1 MGLGAPLT
9 DTGKLS
15 LGKLQ
20 GLYDQHRFLDAWKA
34 SAEIWTPSTDVDQLS
49 IDDLIFAARLAVR
62 LGGLRLSRSLF
73 RKAKKREPAN
83 PLVRYFTN
91 HLEEPRKL
99 LLDELVAFESNPRL
113 CDNDDELQANWL
125 GSHAF
130 TWASLRNRARAKELL
145 QQAHA
150 LSPNSSWLHALEANT
165 HGFADDWKSS
175 LLSAERAWEL
185 DPRSS
190 WAGTS
195 MATALLN
202 LGRIQE
208 SVRYLTL
215 ATENTQSIQLVQ
227 SACWHQCAIAEVL
240 EGDDRAEAVAK
251 ARALA
256 LQLEPLAPLAD
267 KEFKAALARTWLDIA
282 QLSNDRTEMERWAT
296 EARSPFH
303 RQVLAN
309 LKHNPD
315 GRRLQLPYRR
325 TIQKHLECVPTSVSS
340 ALSATGI
347 DVSVEELAADVTFGG
362 TAEWAAADWLRNN
375 GLHVRLFAATPET
388 AAKLIDAGI
397 GFVVSWDADDSGHA
411 VAIVGMD
418 HAAGIAVV
426 HDPTSF
432 RSTEYLLRVFDPGSS
447 PLGVL
452 GMAAV
457 TAERANK
464 LDELLPPEAAIVE
477 AAQAQQKALTLYE
490 PSASSPIVANIVS
503 LFPSDPGTK
512 YLQAIQDLEEGR
524 VGRALAA
531 FRELFDRF
539 PNAPALRARLMN
551 ACRAMGDTALLR
563 QTLQTVAETGSIPGV
578 ESQSDWIRPHPRY
591 VCEYAD
597 LLRSSS
603 ETKRRAT
610 TLLRSVLNRNWASSA
625 AWHILAD
632 LRWDQRDIDSAL
644 LAYSIASFLAP
655 HNEHYARAYAD
666 VLCQNHRIEEGLR
679 WLEDRVQEMGSS
691 SQGISTWIAWIGAL
705 EDRGYPERAIAA
717 CENALAQHKSVIAL
731 QAFAVPFLA
740 RMGKWADAQQQLHFL
755 ESGPSKAAFHEA
767 AVAFHRMSGQ
777 SLTALEHAEAWVT
790 EVPRSMAARYALLDL
805 IRSVHGQNAAAARAI
820 GWMREHPANEEFENA
835 FCQHAQDKFYWRKIR
850 VLRMRVK
857 RNREDSWAWRE
868 LVFNSINAFEKTDQT
883 HRNRLQARIEACL
896 AEVDRLAPDD
906 SATIRALAFWKEA
919 QGDWRGAL
927 DGYLETIRSEPDHF
941 FAYRRAWECSARLSE
956 KERRALWDA
965 IEPLYLSNSYHLPNS
980 LEMMRLLATS
990 FGPRDVE
997 KIVEGWRVRR
1007 PDDPNV
1013 LEAVADL
1020 LLDHG
1025 HGRSDG
1031 LRALELLRDAVQ
1043 KFPYH
1048 SGLRFSLARACRA
1061 TGDYQGANKV
1071 FEELVRRRPDNTA
1084 ALTQLAWIQQR
1095 EGNTQLALETLERAS
1110 LQEPQQFGPFDTRA
1124 QILIEEKRY
1133 EEAQKILH
1141 DGLAALP
1148 DSVAMYQ
1155 RTIELFNQCG
1165 QPAKAVEAARQGV
1178 RAYPN
1183 GAYLWLLL
1191 GKTLKES
1198 PQFAASGEIEACL
1211 RKSVQLNCGL
1221 FEAADWLAM
1230 LLVEQRHDKE
1240 AVELLSAIE
1249 PRTHDPSPVLGRLA
1263 WAKRRSGAKQE
1274 AVTDMAAVLRNAP
1287 WYDWGWN
1294 LLLSWV
1300 DEDKN
1305 WASCRDLLQTVPP
1318 QMLTDVGFRQRRL
1331 LLLDKHKIDSAS
1343 TNTEWDELLADFPE
1357 DIDLHL
1363 RRFDSLQ
1370 DAGGPADAEAV
1381 LRRITPIAADNVYL
1395 LARLVRV
1402 ECQEKKLDAALDH
1415 ALLVC
1420 FAAAEPSVWPADQVW
1435 EHLRKAGRSKE
1446 LSKKFLARLKKGVR
1460 PTRRSL
1466 VHFSDYILDQKGKP
1480 KAPKWIRNSW
1490 LNHSTR
1496 EVTRLIR
1503 LLEQCEW
1510 LEAVYVADMMSV
1522 LNRNS
1527 YQRLALSWWTRLR
1540 EKGLESNS
1548 DVWAQAGRSMVNLG
1562 KKRAA
1567 KQLLQDWRTRTGIGM
1582 WVLANYQLCLSRLR
1596 RDDLKEVIATCRA
1609 ALAGLPHDHC
1619 ARYLAYMEA
1628 EACALAGDK
1637 SGLIEAWNRYAPYF
1651 EGLPDK
1657 EDFFPTNQRYIV
1669 HEISDAVRLV
1679 QKHDNSGFRW
1689 LQWKLGLRRFWG
1701 QQIHAKSKKYF
1712 FLLIRVAIVLWF
1724 LAMALAPLFK

>member
-1 MGLGAPLT
+1 MGLSAPLT
-9 DTGKLS
+9 DTGRLP
-15 LGKLQ
+15 LGKLHD
-20 GLYDQHRFLDAWKA
+20 LYDQHRFLDAWKA
-34 SAEIWTPSTDVDQLS
+34 SAALWVPSTDVDQLS
-49 IDDLIFAARLAVR
+49 IDELIFAARLAVR
-62 LGGLRLSRSLF
+62 VGGSRLSRSLF
-73 RKAKKREPAN
+73 RKARKREPAN

-91 HLEEPRKL
+91 HLDEPRKL
-99 LLDELVAFESNPRL
+99 LLDELVAFESNPKV
-113 CDNDDELQANWL
+113 CDNDDQQQANWL
-125 GSHAF
+125 GAHAY
-130 TWASLRNRARAKELL
+130 TWALLRNRARAQDLL

-150 LSPNSSWLHALEANT
+150 LSPDSAWLYSLEANA
-165 HGFADDWKSS
+165 HGFADDWQSS
-175 LLSAERAWEL
+175 LRSAERAWEL

-195 MATALLN
+195 LATALLN
-202 LGRIQE
+202 LGQIQE

-240 EGDDRAEAVAK
+240 EGDDRSEALAK
-251 ARALA
+251 ARALT
-256 LQLEPLAPLAD
+256 LQLEPLSPLAD
-267 KEFKAALARTWLDIA
+267 KEFKNAVARAWLDIA
-282 QLSNDRTEMERWAT
+282 QLADDRAEMERWTT

-309 LKHNPD
+309 LKRNPD
-315 GRRLQLPYRR
+315 GRRIRLPYLR
-325 TIQKHLECVPTSVSS
+325 TVQKHLECVPTSVSS

-362 TAEWAAADWLRNN
+362 TAEWAAADWLRNK

-418 HAAGIAVV
+418 HAAGVAVV

-432 RSTEYLLRVFDPGSS
+432 RSTEYLLCVFDPGSS

-457 TAERANK
+457 TAERANE
-464 LDELLPPEAAIVE
+464 LDGILPPEAAIVE
-477 AAQAQQKALTLYE
+477 AAQAQLKALTLYE
-490 PSASSPIVANIVS
+490 PSTSSPIVADIVTR
-503 LFPSDPGTK
+503 FPSHPGTK
-512 YLQAIQDLEEGR
+512 YLQAIQGLEEGR
-524 VGRALAA
+524 MGRALAS

-563 QTLQTVAETGSIPGV
+563 HTLQTVAETGSIPGV

-603 ETKRRAT
+603 ETKRHAT

-655 HNEHYARAYAD
+655 HNEHYARAYVD

-679 WLEDRVQEMGSS
+679 WLENRVQEMGSS
-691 SQGISTWIAWIGAL
+691 SQGASTWITWIGVL

-717 CENALAQHKSVIAL
+717 CENALVQHESVTAL

-740 RMGKWADAQQQLHFL
+740 RMGRWDDAEKQLHFL

-777 SLTALEHAEAWVT
+777 TAAALQDAEAWVA
-790 EVPRSMAARYALLDL
+790 EIPRSMAARYTQLDL
-805 IRSVHGQNAAAARAI
+805 ISSVYGQNAAAARAAE
-820 GWMREHPANEEFENA
+820 WMREHPANEDFEQA
-835 FCQHAQDKFYWRKIR
+835 FCQHAQNNFYWRKIR

-868 LVFNSINAFEKTDQT
+868 LVFSSINAFERADQT
-883 HRNRLQARIEACL
+883 HRNRLRTRIEANL
-896 AEVDRLAPDD
+896 VEVDRLAAGN
-906 SATIRALAFWKEA
+906 SATIRAHGLWKEA
-919 QGDWRGAL
+919 QGDWNGAV
-927 DGYLETIRSEPDHF
+927 DRYLETIRSEPDHF
-941 FAYRRAWECSARLSE
+941 YAYRRAWECSARLSE
-956 KERRALWDA
+956 QKRRALWDA
-965 IEPLYLSNSYHLPNS
+965 IEPVYLNNSCHLPNS
-980 LEMMRLLATS
+980 LEMMRLLAVS
-990 FGPRDVE
+990 FGPREVE
-997 KIVEGWRVRR
+997 KIVEGWRRRR

-1013 LEAVADL
+1013 LEAAADL
-1020 LLDHG
+1020 LLDNG

-1031 LRALELLRDAVQ
+1031 LRALELLLAAVYR
-1043 KFPYH
+1043 FPYH

-1061 TGDYQGANKV
+1061 TGDYEGANKV

-1084 ALTQLAWIQQR
+1084 ALTQLAWIQKQ

-1110 LQEPQQFGPFDTRA
+1110 LQEPQQSGPFDTRA
-1124 QILIEEKRY
+1124 QILIEENRY
-1133 EEAQKILH
+1133 EAAQKVLQ
-1141 DGLAALP
+1141 DGLTALP
-1148 DSVAMYQ
+1148 DSVGMYQ
-1155 RTIELFNQCG
+1155 RAIQLFNQCG

-1178 RAYPN
+1178 RAYPH

-1191 GKTLKES
+1191 GKTLKDS

-1230 LLVEQRHDKE
+1230 LLVEQRNDKE
-1240 AVELLSAIE
+1240 AIDLLSAIE
-1249 PRTHDPSPVLGRLA
+1249 PKMHDPSPVLGRLA
-1263 WAKRRSGAKQE
+1263 WVKRRSGAKQE
-1274 AVTDMAAVLRNAP
+1274 AVTDLAAVLRNAP
-1287 WYDWGWN
+1287 WYDWGWK
-1294 LLLSWV
+1294 LLLSWL

-1305 WASCRDLLQTVPP
+1305 WASCRDLLQIVPP
-1318 QMLTDVGFRQRRL
+1318 QMMTDVGFRQGRL
-1331 LLLDKHKIDSAS
+1331 LLLEKHKVDSSS
-1343 TNTEWDELLADFPE
+1343 TNAEWDELLADFPE
-1357 DIDLHL
+1357 DVDLHL

-1370 DAGGPADAEAV
+1370 GAGHPADAASV
-1381 LRRITPIAADNVYL
+1381 LRRINSIAADNVYF
-1395 LARLVRV
+1395 LARLAHV
-1402 ECQEKKLDAALDH
+1402 ECQEKKFGGALEH
-1415 ALLVC
+1415 ALTVC
-1420 FAAAEPSVWPADQVW
+1420 FAATEPSPWPADQVW
-1435 EHLRKAGRSKE
+1435 EHLHKAGMSGA
-1446 LSKKFLARLKKGVR
+1446 LSEQFLARLRDGAR
-1460 PTRRSL
+1460 PTRRAL
-1466 VHFSDYILDQKGKP
+1466 VHYADRILDQRAVP
-1480 KAPKWIRNSW
+1480 LVPKWIRNSW

-1496 EVTRLIR
+1496 QVTKLTR
-1503 LLEQCEW
+1503 LLEQSKW
-1510 LEAVYVADMMSV
+1510 LEGIYVADMMSV
-1522 LNRNS
+1522 LNRRH
-1527 YQRLALSWWTRLR
+1527 YQRLALSWWNRLR
-1540 EKGLESNS
+1540 AKGLESNS

-1567 KQLLQDWRTRTGIGM
+1567 KQLLKDWRTRTGIGM
-1582 WVLANYQLCLSRLR
+1582 WVLANYLLCLSRLR
-1596 RDDLKEVIATCRA
+1596 SDDLKEVIATCRG

-1628 EACALAGDK
+1628 EACVLAGDK
-1637 SGLIEAWNRYAPYF
+1637 PRLIDASNRYARYF

-1657 EDFFPTNQRYIV
+1657 EDFFPTQQRYLV
-1669 HEISDAVRLV
+1669 HEILDAVRLV
-1679 QKHDNSGFRW
+1679 QEQDNSGFRR
-1689 LQWKLGLRRFWG
+1689 LQWKLRLQRFWS
-1701 QQIHAKSKKYF
+1701 QQIRAKSKSYLVLF
-1712 FLLIRVAIVLWF
+1712 IRVAIFLWF
-1724 LAMALAPLFK
+1724 LGMAIASFFK